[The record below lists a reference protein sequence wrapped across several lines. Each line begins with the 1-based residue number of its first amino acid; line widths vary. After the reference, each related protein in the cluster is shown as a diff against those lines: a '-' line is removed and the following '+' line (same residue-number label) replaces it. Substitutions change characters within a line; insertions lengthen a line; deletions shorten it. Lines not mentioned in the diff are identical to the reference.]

1 MSVSDD
7 SMSPLV
13 VVVVTAASVIRVFLS
28 GDIDPS
34 NHEELVRALTG
45 VDSAGASAVHVNL
58 SGVTSSDLEGVQH
71 LLAFARTV
79 RESGRAVVFDGAS
92 GEMGS
97 MLRLLGTEAEVT
109 GTLRG

>member
-13 VVVVTAASVIRVFLS
+13 VVVVTAASVVRVFLS
-28 GDIDPS
+28 GDIHPS
-34 NHEELVRALTG
+34 NHEELVRALAG
-45 VDSAGASAVHVNL
+45 VDSVGAGAVHVNL

-79 RESGRAVVFDGAS
+79 RESGLAAVFDGAS
-92 GEMGS
+92 GEIGS
-97 MLRLLGTEAEVT
+97 MIRLLGTEAEVT
-109 GTLRG
+109 ATLRR